1 MNMDR
6 NTVIGMVLL
15 AALFLCFCI
24 PTGSN
29 KSLAIEQQRIADST
43 KKPITQKI
51 TPAQKAAAY
60 ADSPKEEILP
70 PK

>member
-15 AALFLCFCI
+15 AALFLCFWY
-24 PTGSN
+24 TN
-29 KSLAIEQQRIADST
+29 RQQQSLAIEQQRIADSAQ
-43 KKPITQKI
+43 KANNAKI

-60 ADSPKEEILP
+60 ADS
-70 PK
+70 